1 MSLILDLRRFR
12 SPVERVERTCE
23 PAAFGG
29 GDDDFRI
36 TAPIELGTDVQKD
49 GRKFRLVGALRTAV
63 EMPCSRC
70 LEPFTI
76 PVQTTFDLMFLP
88 QSDAPESD
96 KVERKI
102 DDDDVG
108 VSFYTD
114 DTIDLGDVVR
124 EQIYLTLPMK
134 PLCRTD
140 CRGLCPLCGINR
152 NLGTCDCKSDWIDP
166 RLAVLKGMRP
176 Q

>member
-1 MSLILDLRRFR
+1 MSMILDLRRFR
-12 SPVERVERTCE
+12 SAVERVERTVE
-23 PAAFGG
+23 PAAFALGTE
-29 GDDDFRI
+29 DFRI
-36 TAPIELGTDVQKD
+36 TAPIELGTDVRKD
-49 GRKFRLVGALRTAV
+49 GRKFRLVGTLRTAV

-88 QSDAPESD
+88 QADAPESD
-96 KVERKI
+96 KLEHKI

-108 VSFYTD
+108 VSFYSD
-114 DTIDLGDVVR
+114 DTIDLADVAR

-134 PLCRTD
+134 PLCQVD
-140 CRGLCPLCGINR
+140 CRGLCPICGINR
-152 NLGTCDCKSDWIDP
+152 NLATCDCKSDWIDP